1 VGHYSGLMFNGSAA
15 LGAWALAGPIWAGMA
30 FMAIALV
37 RVAME
42 AQYLRDQNGELRRRL
57 LLNAEAFSGEEFDA
71 PADSETR
78 PSQAGGA
85 RAASGAD

>member
-1 VGHYSGLMFNGSAA
+1 MFNGSAA

-37 RVAME
+37 RVALE

-57 LLNAEAFSGEEFDA
+57 LLNAEALGGDDFDV

-78 PSQAGGA
+78 PSQTAVARAAGGA
-85 RAASGAD
+85 D